1 MGGNLLDNVSCFVL
15 LGAADDQIFRPVH
28 EFRGEAVAAARQLG
42 ANVRALKRGGS
53 EKKKFSFSS
62 SFFLLGFVSF
72 SFWSDRSQ
80 LVLPS
85 PLLTCVRF
93 LFGADKGHSGSV
105 GSRHGFSW

>member
-53 EKKKFSFSS
+53 EKKKI
-62 SFFLLGFVSF
+62 
-72 SFWSDRSQ
+72 
-80 LVLPS
+80 
-85 PLLTCVRF
+85 
-93 LFGADKGHSGSV
+93 
-105 GSRHGFSW
+105 